1 VEKGGGVMVEEKG
14 KDIPVKRKE
23 KETEAREITPWR
35 PLSAIAREMS
45 RAEREMERMFEDFL
59 GRPWPGLSWPRRL
72 RLWEDLAT
80 RGPAIEVYE
89 EKDDVVVKAELPGM
103 RKEDLEVNIS
113 DNFLTIKG
121 EKKKEEEVEEKGYY
135 YSERSYGS
143 FTRTVEI
150 PKDIQ
155 PDKVRAS
162 FKDGVLEVRLPK
174 TEEAKRKEVK
184 IKVE

>member
-1 VEKGGGVMVEEKG
+1 MAQEKVRKKGNRDMIMREKSQGKGV
-14 KDIPVKRKE
+14 
-23 KETEAREITPWR
+23 REITPWR
-35 PLSAIAREMS
+35 PLSEMAQQIARM
-45 RAEREMERMFEDFL
+45 EREMERTFEDFL
-59 GRPWPGLSWPRRL
+59 GRPGFGLGWPRRW
-72 RLWEDLAT
+72 RSWEELGI

-103 RKEDLEVNIS
+103 KRENLELNIS
-113 DNFLTIKG
+113 DNLLTIRG
-121 EKKKEEEVEEKGYY
+121 EKKKEEEVKEKGYY

-150 PKDIQ
+150 PKGIQ
-155 PDKVRAS
+155 ADKIRAS

-184 IKVE
+184 IRVE

>member
-1 VEKGGGVMVEEKG
+1 MAEEKSKERG
-14 KDIPVKRKE
+14 KDILVRRK
-23 KETEAREITPWR
+23 KPETEAGEITPWR
-35 PLSAIAREMS
+35 PLSAIAREMF
-45 RAEREMERMFEDFL
+45 RAEREMERMFEDFW
-59 GRPWPGLSWPRRL
+59 GRPWVGLSWPRRL
-72 RLWEDLAT
+72 RLWEGLT

-113 DNFLTIKG
+113 DNLLTIKG
-121 EKKKEEEVEEKGYY
+121 EKKKEEEVKEKGYY

-143 FTRTVEI
+143 FIRTIEI

-155 PDKVRAS
+155 PDKIQAT

-174 TEEAKRKEVK
+174 TEEAKRREVK